1 MEGASSFGERVII
14 SSARLCF
21 EMEDK
26 TYLVVN
32 GRRGLALM
40 FVNFWGMEP
49 RMGHISSQNVLPSI
63 ECLQGSLMLL
73 FRPLAVGSHPSMA
86 QHLK

>member
-49 RMGHISSQNVLPSI
+49 NTIEAPDPTGNSGASVLNHAEQP
-63 ECLQGSLMLL
+63 LQAKIK
-73 FRPLAVGSHPSMA
+73 RKVN
-86 QHLK
+86 